1 MKNRVRVA
9 WVLIDLSNSNPR
21 SNNYLWWFETRE
33 LAREHR
39 REQHAIRANA
49 RLSQPQK
56 WLRID

>member
-1 MKNRVRVA
+1 MKNKVRVA

-21 SNNYLWWFETRE
+21 SHNYLWWFETRE

-39 REQHAIRANA
+39 RKQHAIRANA